1 VRFVFQDWK
10 SSTVCHVLIIEDEA
24 LIAMNL
30 QSLLSENGATSF
42 DIADTEDQA
51 VDAAR
56 AHRPDVILSDVNLK
70 HGAGPAAVQRI
81 RRLFGLLPVIFVTAS
96 PDGCKSCPEASRVL
110 GKPLDEAAIAGA
122 FRDARRAPPS
132 FA

>member
-1 VRFVFQDWK
+1 M
-10 SSTVCHVLIIEDEA
+10 CHVLIIEDEA
-24 LIAMNL
+24 LIALNL

-42 DIADTEDQA
+42 DIAETEQEA
-51 VDAAR
+51 VSAAR

-70 HGAGPAAVQRI
+70 SGTGPGAVRII

-96 PDGCKSCPEASRVL
+96 PDGCQSYRESSCIL
-110 GKPLDEAAIAGA
+110 GKPLDEAAVAGA
-122 FRDARRAPPS
+122 FRAALSAPPA